1 MFSNQKNNETKS
13 EKIETLIGI
22 SATIV
27 GDINSSGVIKFDG
40 TLTGNITSDSDIII
54 GEDAHING
62 DINANNVCISGKV
75 VGNIK
80 CSQILEILSD
90 GNLTGD
96 VEVANL
102 SIEKGG
108 IFNGRCNIVSSEIAQ
123 ISAPT
128 EQ

>member
-1 MFSNQKNNETKS
+1 MFLNQKSNLSQEA
-13 EKIETLIGI
+13 KIETLIGVSTMI
-22 SATIV
+22 T

-54 GEDAHING
+54 GDSAHING
-62 DINANNVCISGKV
+62 NISGNNVCVIGKV
-75 VGNIK
+75 VGNVN
-80 CSQILEILSD
+80 CSQILEILSS

-108 IFNGRCNIVSSEIAQ
+108 IFNGRCNIIAVELKEL
-123 ISAPT
+123 SAPS
-128 EQ
+128 EN